1 MPGARDYPFGKAGT
15 ANAGK
20 RELLVQHKEQKG
32 GESAVAVEYNQ
43 SIVDMGDRIRARR
56 EELGMSAAELAV
68 RTDMD
73 ASALSRIESGQ
84 RAVRTDRLIKIAAA
98 LKTSLAN
105 LQPSE
110 LDQFSDVPAEMLPII
125 EKLQKKSLADQKKL
139 IQMFA
144 SMVDIM

>member
-1 MPGARDYPFGKAGT
+1 M
-15 ANAGK
+15 
-20 RELLVQHKEQKG
+20 
-32 GESAVAVEYNQ
+32 AVEYNQ
-43 SIVDMGDRIRARR
+43 SLVDMGDRIRARR

-98 LKTSLAN
+98 LKTSLAS

-139 IQMFA
+139 IQIFA